1 MWQVIFTA
9 NGGEQ
14 VANKWIRCT
23 ATSGHGSQTLRK
35 ALENSCNPALIQ
47 LGQRIKRETF
57 YKYLDAYGLFE
68 KTGIDLPSE
77 GVSSFWEEKNVGPVE
92 LATMSFGQ
100 RFTITPMQLVK
111 AVGAIANDGVL
122 VTPHIVKQ
130 IENPDTGTTQ
140 DVATNEIRQVISKE
154 TASTMT
160 DMMKSVVE
168 EGGGKYAKVKGY
180 VIGGKT
186 GTSEPDPNHPENG
199 YVASFLAIA
208 PADNAKIVTLLTL
221 YGPQSSNYYGGSIA
235 APAVSQILSEV
246 LPYLDIPSSESGNDN
261 NENLITVPNVQNRT
275 LAEAQRILS
284 SVGLEYSTSAS
295 SDEIVTEQVPKSG
308 NKLSSKSIIK
318 LYTAENDSRVS
329 TSVPNLKGITLA
341 QAKIM
346 LKAKNLNIS
355 STGSGIIIAQDPKE
369 GTQVD
374 EGTIINVSLQETTG
388 ATQH

>member
-1 MWQVIFTA
+1 MLQEIFIV
-9 NGGEQ
+9 GGYEH
-14 VANKWIRCT
+14 VANRDIKCT

-57 YKYLDAYGLFE
+57 YKYLNAYGLFE

-77 GVSSFWEEKNVGPVE
+77 AASSFWLEENVGPVE

-122 VTPHIVKQ
+122 VTPHVVRA
-130 IENPDTGTTQ
+130 IENPDTGTIQ
-140 DVATNEIRQVISKE
+140 EIETNEIRQVISKE
-154 TASTMT
+154 TANTMT

-199 YVASFLAIA
+199 YVASFIAIA

-246 LPYLDIPSSESGNDN
+246 LPYLDIPSSDSGSDN
-261 NENLITVPNVQNRT
+261 NQNLITVPNVQNRT

-284 SVGLEYSTSAS
+284 GVGLEYSSNAS
-295 SDEIVTEQVPKSG
+295 SDQIITEQIPKSG
-308 NKLSSKSIIK
+308 NKLPSKGVIK
-318 LYTAENDSRVS
+318 LYTDEDDSRVS

-369 GTQVD
+369 GTAVD
-374 EGTIINVSLQETTG
+374 EGTIINVTLQETTG

>member
-1 MWQVIFTA
+1 M
-9 NGGEQ
+9 
-14 VANKWIRCT
+14 
-23 ATSGHGSQTLRK
+23 
-35 ALENSCNPALIQ
+35 
-47 LGQRIKRETF
+47 
-57 YKYLDAYGLFE
+57 
-68 KTGIDLPSE
+68 PSE
-77 GVSSFWEEKNVGPVE
+77 GTSSFWAEKDVGPVE

-111 AVGAIANDGVL
+111 AVSAIANDGVL
-122 VTPHIVKQ
+122 VTPHVVKQ

-154 TASTMT
+154 TANTMT

-180 VIGGKT
+180 SIGGKT

-221 YGPQSSNYYGGSIA
+221 YGPSTSNYYGGSIA

-246 LPYLDIPSSESGNDN
+246 LPYLDIPSSESSESN
-261 NENLITVPNVQNRT
+261 NQNLITVPNVQNRT
-275 LAEAQRILS
+275 LAEAQRILTG
-284 SVGLEYSTSAS
+284 VGLEYSSNAS
-295 SDEIVTEQVPKSG
+295 SDQIVTEQVPKSG
-308 NKLSSKSIIK
+308 NKLSNKSVIK

-329 TSVPNLKGITLA
+329 TSVPNLKGSTLA
-341 QAKIM
+341 QARIM
-346 LKAKNLNIS
+346 LRAKNLNIS

-388 ATQH
+388 ETQH